1 MALSSYERQE
11 LARISTQLTAES
23 PRMATSLGEFRLR
36 RSSSQ
41 SGRRILCV
49 VAVLLGLALW
59 LFGVWLGSIAAVVLT
74 SVGHV
79 VVIAA
84 VATGA
89 PSSWWPDPEWWIYM

>member
-23 PRMATSLGEFRLR
+23 PRLATSLGEFRLC

-49 VAVLLGLALW
+49 LAILLGLALW
-59 LFGVWLGSIAAVVLT
+59 LFGVWLGSSAAVVLT
-74 SVGHV
+74 IVGHL

-84 VATGA
+84 VATGV